1 MRRRRIVNH
10 DPLIQYAQAAREQL
24 LVTAIRLRVQVENLR
39 GVIKESERRLRRVVE
54 RLETVNTQANETGTI
69 VCPQC
74 RHIAV
79 EPIPLNAC
87 LYFYECR
94 NCRVLLK
101 ARPTD
106 CCVFCSYGTQ
116 PCPHRGSK

>member
-39 GVIKESERRLRRVVE
+39 GVIKESERRLGRVVE

-69 VCPQC
+69 VCLSAY
-74 RHIAV
+74 RRRTHSA
-79 EPIPLNAC
+79 EC
-87 LYFYECR
+87 LS
-94 NCRVLLK
+94 
-101 ARPTD
+101 
-106 CCVFCSYGTQ
+106 VFL
-116 PCPHRGSK
+116 